1 MTIFKT
7 GIIWNVLQVKCAWI
21 YFCTLPEAKVQ
32 GIQADGGRDL
42 QEPEQTPPEEAGGQ
56 EKEGW
61 PGQAGSHTGHKVS
74 RGTYIN
80 KI

>member
-1 MTIFKT
+1 M
-7 GIIWNVLQVKCAWI
+7 KCFTSEVCLNFF
-21 YFCTLPEAKVQ
+21 YTLPEAKVQ